1 MIRDIVR
8 AILAGGVR
16 TIAESRLDNVRRIR
30 EAGIGC
36 DILLLR
42 LPALSQV
49 DDVVALTQSSLN
61 SEPRVLHA
69 LSEAAVRQHR
79 THEVVVTVEWG
90 DRREGVMPEDAASL
104 CRLVVELPGL
114 ELAGVACNLDCLCG
128 VLPTPLNVDD
138 FASFAEGLEE
148 ELGLRFRIVSGGHT
162 TCLQFLDG
170 GSMPRRIDHLRVGEG
185 ILFGRDSICGVS
197 LPGTHTDTFKA
208 YAEVLEVLEKPSA
221 PEGETGPDA
230 LMRTRE
236 WPDLGIRRRAVLA
249 MGEID
254 LNVQWLTPTHPGV
267 TVVGASSDHTVVDVT
282 EADPPVEVGDELE
295 FAADYV
301 AVAVGWASRCAHRSF
316 VRERGRPG
324 RPRGVA

>member
-1 MIRDIVR
+1 M
-8 AILAGGVR
+8 
-16 TIAESRLDNVRRIR
+16 
-30 EAGIGC
+30 
-36 DILLLR
+36 
-42 LPALSQV
+42 
-49 DDVVALTQSSLN
+49 
-61 SEPRVLHA
+61 
-69 LSEAAVRQHR
+69 
-79 THEVVVTVEWG
+79 TVEWG

-104 CRLVVELPGL
+104 CRLVVRAPGPRTRGRGLQPRLPVRGAPHAA
-114 ELAGVACNLDCLCG
+114 ERRTTSPPSPKVWRRSWACG
-128 VLPTPLNVDD
+128 SASSAAATPR
-138 FASFAEGLEE
+138 ASSSWTPAPC
-148 ELGLRFRIVSGGHT
+148 RAAST
-162 TCLQFLDG
+162 TCAWARA
-170 GSMPRRIDHLRVGEG
+170 SSSA
-185 ILFGRDSICGVS
+185 RDSICGVS

-301 AVAVGWASRCAHRSF
+301 AVAVGWASRCAHRRSF
-316 VRERGRPG
+316 GSVVDPGALGEWRDRPHRPHQQRPSCDRLLGRQGARLLIPFASARPVPCRGGRCPTWARPT
-324 RPRGVA
+324 RDCRTSPAPRRQHEAMDL